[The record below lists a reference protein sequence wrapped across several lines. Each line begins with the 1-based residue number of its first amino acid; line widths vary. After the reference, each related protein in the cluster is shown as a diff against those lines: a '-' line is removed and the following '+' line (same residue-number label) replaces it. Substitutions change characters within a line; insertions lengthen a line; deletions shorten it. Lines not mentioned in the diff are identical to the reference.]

1 MLFKSFGCFFL
12 ASSESLLSELK
23 SLDESATCKH
33 QPPLQ
38 INMPQAAFKLQI
50 CKVLQTCEIWFL
62 ALEQENTLHVS
73 EYKWEYWYV

>member
-12 ASSESLLSELK
+12 ASSESVLSELK
-23 SLDESATCKH
+23 SLDESETRKH

-38 INMPQAAFKLQI
+38 INISKGAFKLQI
-50 CKVLQTCEIWFL
+50 CKVLQSCEIWYL

-73 EYKWEYWYV
+73 E